1 MRAARSATAAAGGGG
16 PGDDPHVVELQPEAF
31 AKLREAG
38 EVLQCIDVREEWEHQ
53 TASLAG
59 FQLRPLSRMS
69 EWCAARCCAWRGL
82 DCEAVALTACS
93 LTHARRA
100 PNIEEDFD
108 KSEPVYVLC
117 HHGVRSRSAANWLVS
132 LGWVG
137 TVYNISG
144 GIDAWTRRVD
154 GSVPMY

>member
-1 MRAARSATAAAGGGG
+1 MLRTGMQHTAASLLSTRLLRRGRVPCMRALSTTRAAAGDG
-16 PGDDPHVVELQPEAF
+16 PHVVELQPEAF
-31 AKLREAG
+31 AKLREEAHSAG
-38 EVLQCIDVREEWEHQ
+38 AGGLQCLDVREEWEHQ

-69 EWCAARCCAWRGL
+69 EW
-82 DCEAVALTACS
+82 
-93 LTHARRA
+93 A
-100 PNIEEDFD
+100 PSIENDFD
-108 KSEPVYVLC
+108 KSQPVYVLC

-137 TVYNISG
+137 AVYNISG

-154 GSVPMY
+154 ESVPMY